1 MIRHIYFHL
10 PWWHHCCR
18 SKQSFQTVSFVK
30 KLIAKLMYLQTD
42 LKLPFVTCLETVKKI
57 SGIPSF
63 YPYLLPH
70 LHSEILHL
78 TDN

>member
-1 MIRHIYFHL
+1 
-10 PWWHHCCR
+10 
-18 SKQSFQTVSFVK
+18 
-30 KLIAKLMYLQTD
+30 MYLQTD